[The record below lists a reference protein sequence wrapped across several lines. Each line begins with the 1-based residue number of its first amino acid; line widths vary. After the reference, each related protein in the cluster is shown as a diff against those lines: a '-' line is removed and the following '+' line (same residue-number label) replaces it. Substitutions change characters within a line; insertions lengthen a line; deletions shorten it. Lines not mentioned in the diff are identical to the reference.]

1 MAGQGARDEGL
12 ACSPLRIG
20 RCHRHYLCGMIPLS
34 GPAFSW
40 FLRLSRDP
48 GACFRF
54 GFLVLWLGLIVCYA
68 GVGVGRVDHSIKD
81 APFIWEL
88 TMPIFF
94 YRHLLKISVDCYLC
108 FSLIGWILISEFLVS
123 IDFELRVK
131 RILLS
136 TSMDSC
142 CSYVIVR
149 LNIMEIVCN
158 LNILSLD
165 ICLVA
170 YMLH

>member
-1 MAGQGARDEGL
+1 MLVSDL
-12 ACSPLRIG
+12 V
-20 RCHRHYLCGMIPLS
+20 
-34 GPAFSW
+34 
-40 FLRLSRDP
+40 
-48 GACFRF
+48 
-54 GFLVLWLGLIVCYA
+54 FLVLWLGLIVCYA

-108 FSLIGWILISEFLVS
+108 FSFIGWILISEFLVS
-123 IDFELRVK
+123 IEFELRVR